1 MTLSEIQGKQG
12 VLRFPIQLAVSI
24 DLIEFFSFF
33 HLKMLEMSKLAILL
47 FGIVF
52 IAVVMANQDQD
63 AWSSF
68 KQEHNKH
75 YKNAAEEQKRKQIF
89 EDNLKEVNEH
99 NEQFKAGKVTYQKG
113 LNEYSDLTNK
123 EFQSRMTGYIPIQDD
138 DSKDQGNPK

>member
-1 MTLSEIQGKQG
+1 
-12 VLRFPIQLAVSI
+12 
-24 DLIEFFSFF
+24 
-33 HLKMLEMSKLAILL
+33 MSKLAILL

-52 IAVVMANQDQD
+52 FALVMANQDQD

-75 YKNAAEEQKRKQIF
+75 YENAAEEQKRKQIF

-99 NEQFKAGKVTYQKG
+99 NEQFKAGKATYQKG
-113 LNEYSDLTNK
+113 LNEYSDLTNT

-138 DSKDQGNPK
+138 DSKDQGNRK